1 MTASSRERES
11 VCELLELYRLI
22 LSAGIFNLEL
32 SWRELDGSFHNKL
45 NWAQIMADKGSITL
59 SLVDCTLATRVPVGG
74 ADVEQGGG
82 MDLSLRLQRDV
93 YFHMDVFRVDQ
104 VIRNIITN
112 AVSYYSLLLRYTC

>member
-1 MTASSRERES
+1 M
-11 VCELLELYRLI
+11 LLT
-22 LSAGIFNLEL
+22 AGIFNLEL

-45 NWAQIMADKGSITL
+45 NWSQIMAHKGSITL

-112 AVSYYSLLLRYTC
+112 AVSHLSQNHLVTDI